1 MIQNKNLKIVD
12 MKIKVI
18 YSLLC
23 FLFLGNIIAQQT
35 PAPKQTQ
42 DYSIEGATA
51 HLGNG
56 QVIENS
62 LIMFSNGK
70 ISFVGSAMIKIDRR
84 GTIINAKGKH
94 VYPGFIAANTS
105 LGLAEI
111 DAVRATRDF
120 DEVGTMLPHI
130 RSIVAYNT
138 ESKVVESMR
147 PNGVLTAQI
156 TPRGGVI
163 SGTSSIVQ
171 LDAWNW
177 EDAVIKT
184 DDAIHMNWPSNFS
197 RGRWWLGEDPGLK
210 PNKNYQKNINQI
222 IKYINTAKTY
232 LASNKLPKILPYEA
246 LQGVLTGTQK
256 MFVRVNGKKA
266 ITDAVNALKKTGIKN
281 LVIVDGKEA
290 EKVADLLKENNIP
303 VVLKRAHRLPEAED
317 DDYDLPFRAAKTLFD
332 AGILVGLGMEG
343 SMERMNT
350 RNLPFYAG
358 TYAAYG
364 LGKEKALQLITQN
377 NAKILGIDD
386 KTGTLEVGKDATL
399 FISEG
404 DALDMRT
411 NILNETFIQGRKI
424 SLESHQTKLWK
435 RYSNKYKN
443 QQ

>member
-1 MIQNKNLKIVD
+1 MIQNKNLKTSN

-70 ISFVGSAMIKIDRR
+70 ISFVGNANMKIARQ

-111 DAVRATRDF
+111 DAVRATRDV
-120 DEVGTMLPHI
+120 DEVGSMLPHI
-130 RSIVAYNT
+130 RSIIAYNT
-138 ESKVVESMR
+138 ESKVIETMR
-147 PNGVLTAQI
+147 PNGVLMAQI

-171 LDAWNW
+171 FDAWNW
-177 EDAVIKT
+177 EDATLKT
-184 DDAIHMNWPSNFS
+184 DDGIHMNWPSSFS
-197 RGRWWLGEDPGLK
+197 RGRWWLGEDSGLK
-210 PNKNYQKNINQI
+210 PNKNYTKAIN
-222 IKYINTAKTY
+222 KFKEYINNAKSY
-232 LASNKLPKILPYEA
+232 LKGNKSPKILPYDA
-246 LQGVLTGTQK
+246 LQGVLNGSQK
-256 MFVRVNGKKA
+256 MFMHVSGQKA
-266 ITDAVNALKKTGIKN
+266 ITDAVNTLKELGIN
-281 LVIVDGKEA
+281 DIVIVHGQEA
-290 EKVADLLKENNIP
+290 EKVADLLKTNNIP
-303 VVLKRAHRLPEAED
+303 VILDRAHRLPDSED
-317 DDYDLPFRAAKTLFD
+317 TDYDLPFRAAKILSD
-332 AGILVGLGMEG
+332 SGILVGLGMEG
-343 SMERMNT
+343 DMERMSA

-364 LGKEKALQLITQN
+364 LGKEKSLQLITQN

-386 KTGTLEVGKDATL
+386 KVGTLEIGKDATL

-411 NILNETFIQGRKI
+411 NILSDAFIQGRKI

-435 RYSNKYKN
+435 RYSNKYKR
-443 QQ
+443 